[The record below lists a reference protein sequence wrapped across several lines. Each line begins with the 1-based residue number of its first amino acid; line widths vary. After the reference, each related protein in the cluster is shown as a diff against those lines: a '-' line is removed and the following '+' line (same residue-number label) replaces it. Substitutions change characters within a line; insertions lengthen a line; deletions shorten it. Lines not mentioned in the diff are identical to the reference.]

1 MWFKSLDLNKKRKRL
16 LDKIPEGALHDY
28 YETPFPAPKSK
39 VSDISFVVLDFE
51 TTGLDIKYDHL
62 VSVGLIEI
70 DQLGVNLDSAWHEI
84 IKTSRDLPEQSTVIH
99 EITDDMVNL
108 GEEVN
113 LVFEKLLARLKGRVL
128 IAHHAQIELGYL
140 KKISRELYQQD
151 FIIPVIDTQV
161 LAKRQLQR
169 EQVTLEK
176 NSLRLFNLR
185 ERYKLPAYKAHNAL
199 SDALS
204 TAELF
209 LALMADLYPGL
220 DCRLKDLLTK

>member
-1 MWFKSLDLNKKRKRL
+1 M
-16 LDKIPEGALHDY
+16 AVA
-28 YETPFPAPKSK
+28 PAAAS
-39 VSDISFVVLDFE
+39 
-51 TTGLDIKYDHL
+51 
-62 VSVGLIEI
+62 
-70 DQLGVNLDSAWHEI
+70 
-84 IKTSRDLPEQSTVIH
+84 
-99 EITDDMVNL
+99 
-108 GEEVN
+108 
-113 LVFEKLLARLKGRVL
+113 
-128 IAHHAQIELGYL
+128 
-140 KKISRELYQQD
+140 
-151 FIIPVIDTQV
+151 
-161 LAKRQLQR
+161 LQR